1 MEKRHALVLM
11 AAAALAVA
19 PAFGS
24 GFGFYEQ
31 GAKASGQAG
40 AWVARAD
47 DASANWYNPAAL
59 VHLEGREVQFGF
71 NYVQSGD
78 DTHFTPTAT
87 PGVTI
92 DAVPEGV
99 APFQFYF
106 SQKINERIAWGVGLN
121 TPFGLAT
128 SWDDPTI
135 TPFARRS
142 EL

>member
-1 MEKRHALVLM
+1 MLHECSVMIRPLWGQPFHASADRSTQFHVAARSTCRIEGDMEKRHALVLL

-59 VHLEGREVQFGF
+59 AFLSGREVQFG
-71 NYVQSGD
+71 
-78 DTHFTPTAT
+78 
-87 PGVTI
+87 
-92 DAVPEGV
+92 
-99 APFQFYF
+99 
-106 SQKINERIAWGVGLN
+106 LN
-121 TPFGLAT
+121 
-128 SWDDPTI
+128 
-135 TPFARRS
+135 
-142 EL
+142 